1 MSDWHK
7 PDEAPADPERLP
19 ERIVALA
26 REHNAPPPTPRDEIW
41 QRVQSARHKSVP
53 SDGVIPLPVGRP
65 APRTAR
71 WLAWGAGIAAVL
83 AIGIGLGRLSLPNQ
97 GQAPADVVANQP
109 DSGASS
115 SRSNVAYALTAA
127 QHLSMV
133 ETFLTTLRA
142 SKEVDSSFTARA
154 RELLSS
160 TRLLQDAP
168 GMDPRLRRL
177 LSDLEDILVQ
187 VAQFDPSRGAEE
199 LDLITDGLEERQV
212 LPRVRAAA
220 PADPARAL

>member
-1 MSDWHK
+1 MSDWQK
-7 PDEAPADPERLP
+7 PNQEPADPDRLP
-19 ERIVALA
+19 EQIVALA
-26 REHNAPPPTPRDEIW
+26 REHNEPPPTPRDEIW
-41 QRVQSARHKSVP
+41 QRIQAARHKTAP
-53 SDGVIPLPVGRP
+53 SDGVIPLPVRRP
-65 APRTAR
+65 VRTGR

-83 AIGIGLGRLSLPNQ
+83 AMGIGLGRWSLPTPTE
-97 GQAPADVVANQP
+97 APADVVANQP
-109 DSGASS
+109 DSAAP

-133 ETFLTTLRA
+133 ETFLTTLRT
-142 SKEVDSSFTARA
+142 STEVDGSFKGRA

-187 VAQFDPSRGAEE
+187 VAQFDRSRGAEE

-212 LPRVRAAA
+212 LPRVRAAV
-220 PADPARAL
+220 PAGPARAL

>member
-1 MSDWHK
+1 MSDWQK
-7 PDEAPADPERLP
+7 PTEEPADPERLP

-41 QRVQSARHKSVP
+41 QRIQAARHKSAP
-53 SDGVIPLPVGRP
+53 ADRVIPLPVRRP
-65 APRTAR
+65 APRTGR
-71 WLAWGAGIAAVL
+71 WLAWGAGIAAIL
-83 AIGIGLGRLSLPNQ
+83 AIGVGLGRMSLPNP
-97 GQAPADVVANQP
+97 GQSPTDVVATQP
-109 DSGASS
+109 DSAAPS
-115 SRSNVAYALTAA
+115 SRSNVAYAISAA

-133 ETFLTTLRA
+133 ENFLTTLRT
-142 SKEVDSSFTARA
+142 SKDVDSSFTARA

-199 LDLITDGLEERQV
+199 LELITDGLEERQV

>member
-7 PDEAPADPERLP
+7 PTEEPADPERLP

-41 QRVQSARHKSVP
+41 QRIQAARQKSAP
-53 SDGVIPLPVGRP
+53 ADGVIPLPVRRP

-71 WLAWGAGIAAVL
+71 WLAWGAGIAAIL
-83 AIGIGLGRLSLPNQ
+83 AIGIGLGRMSLPNQ
-97 GQAPADVVANQP
+97 SQSPPDVVATQP
-109 DSGASS
+109 DSAVASP
-115 SRSNVAYALTAA
+115 RSNVAYAITAA

-133 ETFLTTLRA
+133 ETFLTTLRTT
-142 SKEVDSSFTARA
+142 KDVDSSFTARA

-187 VAQFDPSRGAEE
+187 VAQFDPSRGTEE

>member
-1 MSDWHK
+1 MSDWQK
-7 PDEAPADPERLP
+7 PNQKPADPDRLP
-19 ERIVALA
+19 EQIVALA

-41 QRVQSARHKSVP
+41 QRIQAVRHKSVP
-53 SDGVIPLPVGRP
+53 SDGVIPLPVRRTV
-65 APRTAR
+65 PRTAR

-83 AIGIGLGRLSLPNQ
+83 ALGIGLGRLSLPTS
-97 GQAPADVVANQP
+97 GEAPAQVAANQS
-109 DSGASS
+109 DSAAP

-133 ETFLTTLRA
+133 ETFLTTLRT
-142 SKEVDSSFTARA
+142 STEVDSSFTVRA

-187 VAQFDPSRGAEE
+187 VAQFDRSRGAEE

-212 LPRVRAAA
+212 LPRVRAAV
-220 PADPARAL
+220 PAGPARAL

>member
-1 MSDWHK
+1 MSDWQK
-7 PDEAPADPERLP
+7 PNQKPADPDRLP
-19 ERIVALA
+19 EQIVALA

-41 QRVQSARHKSVP
+41 QRIQAARHKRAP
-53 SDGVIPLPVGRP
+53 ADVIPLPVRQG

-83 AIGIGLGRLSLPNQ
+83 ALGIGLGRMSLPNQ
-97 GQAPADVVANQP
+97 GQAPADVVATQP
-109 DSGASS
+109 DSAAPS
-115 SRSNVAYALTAA
+115 SRSNVAYAITAA

-133 ETFLTTLRA
+133 ETFLTSLRT
-142 SKEVDSSFTARA
+142 SKELDSSFIPRA

-168 GMDPRLRRL
+168 GMDPRLHRL

-187 VAQFDPSRGAEE
+187 VAQFDPSRGTEE
-199 LDLITDGLEERQV
+199 LDLITDGLEERQM
-212 LPRVRAAA
+212 LPRVRAAV

>member
-1 MSDWHK
+1 MSDWQK
-7 PDEAPADPERLP
+7 PNQEPADPDRLP
-19 ERIVALA
+19 EQIVALA

-41 QRVQSARHKSVP
+41 QRIQAARHKSAP
-53 SDGVIPLPVGRP
+53 SDGVIPLPVRRQV
-65 APRTAR
+65 RTSR

-83 AIGIGLGRLSLPNQ
+83 AVGIGLGRLSLPNPSE
-97 GQAPADVVANQP
+97 APADVVANQP
-109 DSGASS
+109 DSAGP

-133 ETFLTTLRA
+133 ETFLTTLRN
-142 SKEVDSSFTARA
+142 STDVDSSFTARA

-187 VAQFDPSRGAEE
+187 VAQFDRSRGAEE

-212 LPRVRAAA
+212 LPRVRAAV
-220 PADPARAL
+220 PAGPARAL